1 MESILEHL
9 GLGTLLELYI
19 DGEIHPEVILSMS
32 ESSLVRLGVKT
43 LGERIRIQDICEQVV
58 EGEGR
63 SWTSNFATFSSQ
75 RMLEKRRKLFQ
86 PYSSLRERGSGTSK
100 TSKS

>member
-32 ESSLVRLGVKT
+32 ESSLVRLGVENSRGT
-43 LGERIRIQDICEQVV
+43 NSNPRYLRTSGGRRGE
-58 EGEGR
+58 
-63 SWTSNFATFSSQ
+63 
-75 RMLEKRRKLFQ
+75 KLDFEFRDFFI
-86 PYSSLRERGSGTSK
+86 PANA
-100 TSKS
+100 